1 MHLITGFILAAL
13 AQWTPNTHRGK
24 NGSELEHVDG
34 NLICDHLLPGRIRL
48 RAADAIRKEAAFARL
63 AAQLSSADNISSIIA
78 NPVTGSILI
87 QYDADNINPELLY
100 AVVYKLLG
108 LDTNTEESNSASG
121 VNAMIKSLDKA
132 VLSATG
138 GIIDFRSSALVGIG
152 IYALYRIFR

>member
-13 AQWTPNTHRGK
+13 AQWTQNNHKSK
-24 NGSELEHVDG
+24 NDLELEHVDG
-34 NLICDHLLPGRIRL
+34 NLVCDHLLPGRIRL
-48 RAADAIRKEAAFARL
+48 RAAEAIRDKKVFARL

-78 NPVTGSILI
+78 NPITGSILI
-87 QYDADNINPELLY
+87 QHDADNIKPELLY

-108 LDTNTEESNSASG
+108 LDTDAEESNSASG
-121 VNAMIKSLDKA
+121 VNAMIESLDKA

-138 GIIDFRSSALVGIG
+138 GIIDFRSSALIGIG